1 MDDER
6 ILARISEV
14 GETLPAAPAPMA
26 AYVPVVVSGPIAF
39 VSGQV
44 PMVDGAPMHAGL
56 LGESVTVAEGAAVA
70 RRAALQ
76 ALAALR
82 EELGSF
88 GPLRRILKLTVFVA
102 ASPGFVDHPEVANGA
117 SELLEEILGEPGRHA
132 RAAIG
137 MSSLPRGACVEV
149 EVVAEVE
156 PPGGSSP
163 REP

>member
-6 ILARISEV
+6 ILARIAEV
-14 GETLPAAPAPMA
+14 GETLPSAPAPMA
-26 AYVPVVVSGPIAF
+26 VYVPVVVSGPIAF

-44 PMVDGAPMHAGL
+44 PMDGGAPLHAGL
-56 LGESVTVAEGAAVA
+56 LGESVTVAEGAAAA

-82 EELGSF
+82 NELGSF

-102 ASPGFVDHPEVANGA
+102 AAPGFVDHPEVANGA
-117 SELLEEILGEPGRHA
+117 SGLLEEVLGEPGKHA

-156 PPGGSSP
+156 PAGGSTP